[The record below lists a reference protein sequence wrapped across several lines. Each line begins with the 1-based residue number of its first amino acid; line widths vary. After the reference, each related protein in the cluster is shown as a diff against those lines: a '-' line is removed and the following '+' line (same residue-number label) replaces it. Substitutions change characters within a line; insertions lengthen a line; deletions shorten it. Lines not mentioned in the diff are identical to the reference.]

1 MNYQEFRCEFLER
14 MKEVMEE
21 GVNITTEQINKNN
34 GIVMEGL
41 VLRKENARVASVFY
55 LEDYFK
61 YWERGVPMEQLVR
74 KVLWQGQYMGN
85 NKEIQ
90 RQQYNRTV
98 TMLKQYRDA
107 QFFIQH
113 VHLYDTAGGARWYFA
128 PGLSCKMPNAA

>member
-61 YWERGVPMEQLVR
+61 YWEIGVPMEQLVR
-74 KVLWQGQYMGN
+74 KVLWQ
-85 NKEIQ
+85 
-90 RQQYNRTV
+90 
-98 TMLKQYRDA
+98 
-107 QFFIQH
+107 F
-113 VHLYDTAGGARWYFA
+113 
-128 PGLSCKMPNAA
+128 

>member
-41 VLRKENARVASVFY
+41 MLRKENARVASVFY

-74 KVLWQGQYMGN
+74 KVLWQFEHC
-85 NKEIQ
+85 KPKFDVAAE
-90 RQQYNRTV
+90 
-98 TMLKQYRDA
+98 
-107 QFFIQH
+107 FFKN
-113 VHLYDTAGGARWYFA
+113 YE
-128 PGLSCKMPNAA
+128 